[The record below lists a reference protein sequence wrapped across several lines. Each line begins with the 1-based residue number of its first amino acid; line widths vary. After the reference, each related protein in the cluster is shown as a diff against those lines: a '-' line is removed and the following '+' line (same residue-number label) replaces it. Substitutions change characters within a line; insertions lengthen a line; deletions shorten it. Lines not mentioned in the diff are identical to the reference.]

1 MEAKKV
7 AIIVVIILLIMV
19 PLSSAKTTLSKS
31 HKNLIP
37 SSSQIKKYDSLEIG
51 QTNKP
56 IYEHITPG
64 NMPLK
69 KNISNKF
76 QKNTINNHVTT
87 NEQNEKYKVSIDFP
101 EGSLIDFIFFVDV
114 DAENILIIENS
125 DPQDFMTIRYNV
137 PLGAEAIQDAELI
150 LAQYGGIPQDAIVSG
165 AETVYWKK
173 YILGDN
179 NPVESYPVYTKVTYS
194 RRINDKPVVGGG
206 GTIEIYLGSNGELLR
221 LYKIWH
227 KISSSEPIKI
237 ISANEAYERL
247 KQGNTLNGIPVI
259 GRDSICFNSIDLG
272 YFEKGPN
279 GTLGRIDPVWIF
291 SGFTETNNNPVRVI
305 VDALE

>member
-1 MEAKKV
+1 MQAKKV
-7 AIIVVIILLIMV
+7 AIVIVIIILIMV

-31 HKNLIP
+31 HKTLIP

-51 QTNKP
+51 QTYKP
-56 IYEHITPG
+56 ICEHITPG

-76 QKNTINNHVTT
+76 QKNAINTHVTT

-101 EGSLIDFIFFVDV
+101 EGSLIDFTFFVDV

-137 PLGAEAIQDAELI
+137 PLGPEAIQDAELI
-150 LAQYGGIPQDAIVSG
+150 LAQYGGIPEDAIFSG
-165 AETVYWKK
+165 EETVYWKK
-173 YILGDN
+173 YNPGDN

-221 LYKIWH
+221 FYKIWH

-237 ISANEAYERL
+237 VSANEAYERL

-259 GRDSICFNSIDLG
+259 GRDSVCFNSIELG

-279 GTLGRIDPVWIF
+279 GTLDRIDPVWIF
-291 SGFTETNNNPVRVI
+291 SGFTETNKNPVMVI
-305 VDALE
+305 VDALK